1 MGLILAISY
10 LSQAFL
16 PPNVPIICVSKG
28 LEVGT
33 GAMMSELIPEALGR
47 KQPAVFL
54 SGPSF
59 AKEVMDQ
66 CPTGVVAACKVRRQT
81 DKTRHPCCAAT
92 ADCAVAIGCHAACD
106 LDVALLQCAGI
117 VMCDSCRFVAWH
129 QFASL
134 SLLVM
139 LVM

>member
-1 MGLILAISY
+1 MSQGLVVLKRVLRSQHRDRSYKFRLA
-10 LSQAFL
+10 QAFL

-66 CPTGVVAACKVRRQT
+66 CPTGVVAACKVR
-81 DKTRHPCCAAT
+81 
-92 ADCAVAIGCHAACD
+92 
-106 LDVALLQCAGI
+106 
-117 VMCDSCRFVAWH
+117 FE
-129 QFASL
+129 L
-134 SLLVM
+134 SGLP
-139 LVM
+139 